1 MRVRIQSVLHNIDG
15 AGGRTQRAI
24 VHWNEVDWM
33 SCRNYCLAT
42 LSLSVAFSFTTFFAN
57 CIMSPVNAS
66 SSDIPKNSWK
76 ELADPANLYPVNGAR
91 YFQFS
96 LANGTSA
103 YLVVAYIKD
112 GKWRLRPF
120 LGDKTAPT
128 SRSSKAEN
136 ASAGINGGFFNLS
149 DGVSASYVVLDG
161 KTVADPRKN
170 KALLENQKLQPFL
183 EQIFNR
189 SEIRVLKTKQG
200 KFDYQ
205 IATHNAPLPP
215 DMKLVDSLQAGPQL
229 LPVLRSEEEA
239 FLRKQ
244 ADGTYADSI
253 GCKKPAARSAVG
265 FTSDGYMIILAVAGK
280 GQDPESSGIT
290 LEELSDLMRR
300 LGCAS
305 ALNLDGGS
313 STTLYVRL
321 AESGKTGSGKTV
333 VGKDP
338 ETLVKSI
345 LHLHPN

>member
-1 MRVRIQSVLHNIDG
+1 MIECNRRTEIGISLSLFASMSLSIQSP
-15 AGGRTQRAI
+15 
-24 VHWNEVDWM
+24 M
-33 SCRNYCLAT
+33 SY
-42 LSLSVAFSFTTFFAN
+42 
-57 CIMSPVNAS
+57 AS
-66 SSDIPKNSWK
+66 SPSNLVPKNTWK
-76 ELADPANLYPVNGAR
+76 ELADPANLFPVNGAR
-91 YFQFS
+91 YYQFS
-96 LANGTSA
+96 LANGTGA
-103 YLVVAYIKD
+103 YLVVAYVKD
-112 GKWRLRPF
+112 GKWRLRPH
-120 LGDKTAPT
+120 LAEKTAPT
-128 SRSSKAEN
+128 SRASSQQN

-149 DGVSASYVVLDG
+149 DGVSASYIVLDG
-161 KTVADPRKN
+161 KTVADPREN

-189 SEIRVLKTKQG
+189 SELRVLKTKNG
-200 KFDYQ
+200 KLDYQ
-205 IATHNAPLPP
+205 IAAHNTPLPP
-215 DMKLVDSLQAGPQL
+215 NMTLVDSLQAGPQL

-290 LEELSDLMRR
+290 LEELADLMRR

-321 AESGKTGSGKTV
+321 AENGKKAEGKSV
-333 VGKDP
+333 CGKDP
-338 ETLVKSI
+338 ETLVKST
-345 LHLHPN
+345 LLLFPN